1 MVIGTMS
8 TPPAHAG
15 SLWGPSTP
23 AEPTIVTHPN
33 RDKPAVQGTR
43 VIVVLLFLISAAL
56 VLVVTVCGWNV
67 LESAWVIQVAYIVV
81 YLTLAFFAARWNRG
95 VLPVGA
101 ALAVLL
107 TVFALVS
114 GPFWFDRNHPGFAAT
129 NYLNAGLLGV
139 ITLLLVPVQ
148 ILLIAFA
155 MRGFNQ
161 GWNVEVERPAS
172 MVGGARPYADAPP
185 PYPA

>member
-8 TPPAHAG
+8 TPSAHAS
-15 SLWGPSTP
+15 SLWDSPAP
-23 AEPTIVTHPN
+23 AEPMVVTHPN
-33 RDKPAVQGTR
+33 RDKPVVQGTR
-43 VIVVLLFLISAAL
+43 VIVVFLFLLSAAL
-56 VLVVTVCGWNV
+56 VLIVTVCGWNV

-114 GPFWFDRNHPGFAAT
+114 GPFWFDRNHAGFAAT
-129 NYLNAGLLGV
+129 NYLNAGALGV

-172 MVGGARPYADAPP
+172 TVGGARAYSDAPP
-185 PYPA
+185 PHPA